1 MQPRRFIVLL
11 AIGLTACGDSTS
23 SSQPA
28 AAPTSLTP
36 ADPVPET
43 TATTGSTG
51 TTNVGT
57 AIETLSAVTLVG
69 ADGRVWTHGGTRGA
83 LDGVVAADGRTVV
96 AIAASSGETS
106 ATVAWLDVSTG
117 ETLAA
122 FDIGSD
128 LRVTAVSSSGDLAV
142 LADAQVGGTAAATHI
157 VAVDRRAGVLG
168 DWSVPGNLVPEA
180 FADAFDGDGN
190 GLPIGIF
197 VIEYVRP
204 EVYRVRVLDTV
215 TGELSLPL
223 NLRDKARTVDEAM
236 EAIGRTAAF
245 DSVNRLLF
253 TLYQG
258 VPDGDLPTTAFVH
271 TLGLI
276 NGVYCLDLPTDLAL
290 GDLPGAVSVDPLGRR
305 LYVAS
310 PNGGIAAFTIR
321 DILDPSIVPTA
332 EPVAWVEAGSTVAV
346 LASEDAVHVAI
357 NGAEGLPDGRATL
370 IVDLDPATLVERSRL
385 TSDVAVEA
393 MAMAAGGE
401 LIVAGGGRLRVI
413 AASGEVLEE
422 HDLPDDVGTIVH
434 LSLDPLRD

>member
-1 MQPRRFIVLL
+1 M
-11 AIGLTACGDSTS
+11 
-23 SSQPA
+23 
-28 AAPTSLTP
+28 P
-36 ADPVPET
+36 ADPVVPT
-43 TATTGSTG
+43 TAATTSANGGTVIEPLST
-51 TTNVGT
+51 
-57 AIETLSAVTLVG
+57 VTLVG
-69 ADGRVWTHGGTRGA
+69 VDGRVWTHGGTRGA

-96 AIAASSGETS
+96 AVAASPGETS

-122 FDIGSD
+122 FDVGSD
-128 LRVTAVSSSGDLAV
+128 LRVTAVSSSGELAV
-142 LADAQVGGTAAATHI
+142 LADAQVGGTARSTHV

-180 FADAFDGDGN
+180 FADAFAGDGS

-204 EVYRVRVLDTV
+204 EVYRVRVLDTAS
-215 TGELSLPL
+215 GELSLPL

-290 GDLPGAVSVDPLGRR
+290 GDLPGAVAVDPWGRR

-321 DILDPSIVPTA
+321 DILDPSIVPVA
-332 EPVAWVEAGSTVAV
+332 EPVAWVEPGSSVAV

-357 NGAEGLPDGRATL
+357 NGATGLTDGQAAL
-370 IVDLDPATLVERSRL
+370 ILDLDPATLRERSRIVV
-385 TSDVAVEA
+385 DGAVEA
-393 MAMAAGGE
+393 MAMTADGA
-401 LIVAGGGRLRVI
+401 LIVADEGRLRAL
-413 AASGEVLEE
+413 AATGEVLQEVE
-422 HDLPDDVGTIVH
+422 LPVEVGSVVN
-434 LSLDPLRD
+434 LSVNPLLD